1 MSISVTYILS
11 FNLYFITYILS
22 KGWLAYINVLLQ
34 EFSFKTFSIKFVV
47 SFQYKFLLVGG
58 PDVFLYY
65 SLVSTWHRIIR
76 KVYASSYLHLVHKRS
91 CVLPD
96 GVILYLINKSTRN
109 NYLWKFLISR
119 GFPGHEQ
126 SIIW

>member
-1 MSISVTYILS
+1 MSISVTYILA

-58 PDVFLYY
+58 PDIFYITALFQ
-65 SLVSTWHRIIR
+65 HDIG
-76 KVYASSYLHLVHKRS
+76 SSGRYTRHHTF
-91 CVLPD
+91 
-96 GVILYLINKSTRN
+96 ILYTNVPVSCLMVLFYT
-109 NYLWKFLISR
+109 
-119 GFPGHEQ
+119 
-126 SIIW
+126 